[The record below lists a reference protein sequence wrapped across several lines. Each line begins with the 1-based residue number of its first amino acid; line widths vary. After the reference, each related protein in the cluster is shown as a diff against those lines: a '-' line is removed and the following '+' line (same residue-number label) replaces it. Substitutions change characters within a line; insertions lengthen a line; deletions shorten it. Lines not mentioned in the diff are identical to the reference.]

1 MDGQKPLRFHKKYLN
16 LCFKDEWKSGMTWAW
31 RNDDII
37 FIFGWNI
44 ALLACSSIPERP
56 NKLKKNGQQNAP
68 DMRWTAFTNT
78 SCIWGHMHWQLVII
92 MAELMAAFPAPH
104 WLWECAPLYCTAVNT
119 ARKMLRMH
127 HDDRRYRK
135 HFSWQTTTSS
145 INLPHRRS
153 SSSQQQSP
161 RCTAQKPLR
170 LYLDTMSVLIET
182 LYHHKAVSLI

>member
-1 MDGQKPLRFHKKYLN
+1 MKVWNDMRMKKWWHNFHFWVNYRSARLLLN
-16 LCFKDEWKSGMTWAW
+16 S
-31 RNDDII
+31 RNT
-37 FIFGWNI
+37 
-44 ALLACSSIPERP
+44 
-56 NKLKKNGQQNAP
+56 KQTKKNGQQNAP

-78 SCIWGHMHWQLVII
+78 SWIWGHMHWQLVII

-119 ARKMLRMH
+119 ARKMLCMH

-161 RCTAQKPLR
+161 RCTCTKNV
-170 LYLDTMSVLIET
+170 TT
-182 LYHHKAVSLI
+182 LFGYHECVNRDAVSP